1 MFSKVA
7 TKIFGSR
14 NQRMLKKMAKSVE
27 DIGQLEPHLQ
37 TLSDDEL
44 ERRIQCLLDSPDVKQ
59 RLNEVLIE
67 KQLKRTIEPKH
78 QKLPVTERP
87 VG

>member
-44 ERRIQCLLDSPDVKQ
+44 RAKTEEFKNRASSGER
-59 RLNEVLIE
+59 
-67 KQLKRTIEPKH
+67 
-78 QKLPVTERP
+78 
-87 VG
+87 